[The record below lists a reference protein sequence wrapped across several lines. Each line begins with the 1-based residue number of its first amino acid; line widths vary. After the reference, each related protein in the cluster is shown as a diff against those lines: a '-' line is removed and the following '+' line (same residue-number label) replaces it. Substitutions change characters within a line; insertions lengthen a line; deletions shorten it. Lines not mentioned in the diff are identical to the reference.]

1 MYGCSV
7 VLMAVCLKSRRRLYW
22 CRLWDAA
29 PDPSSGEPPP
39 VSHAEC
45 SMSTAPLL
53 QAPCSL
59 VAGAADA
66 RDGTW
71 RTLQAFQRILSDE
84 RIALDVEYSP
94 ITRQMHLC
102 AHVLVETKKPTP
114 FTIQQTPPC
123 IRCPCLWHGLAT
135 GFSVPWHRTW
145 VND

>member
-84 RIALDVEYSP
+84 RLALDVEYSP

-102 AHVLVETKKPTP
+102 AHVLVETKKPYAFYNP
-114 FTIQQTPPC
+114 ANPALHLMSSSLAW
-123 IRCPCLWHGLAT
+123 PCLWVFSALAKNL
-135 GFSVPWHRTW
+135 GE
-145 VND
+145 